1 MPAYDKGESDKLQ
14 GLGWTLINFGPEPA
28 TMQGDV
34 APAETLTVTDE
45 QPPEVQ
51 TFDAPVIERK
61 KPGRPR
67 KAE

>member
-1 MPAYDKGESDKLQ
+1 MPVYDKSESEKLK
-14 GLGWTLINFGPEPA
+14 GFGWTLINFGESP
-28 TMQGDV
+28 TMLGDV
-34 APAETLTVTDE
+34 PPVETVTVTVE